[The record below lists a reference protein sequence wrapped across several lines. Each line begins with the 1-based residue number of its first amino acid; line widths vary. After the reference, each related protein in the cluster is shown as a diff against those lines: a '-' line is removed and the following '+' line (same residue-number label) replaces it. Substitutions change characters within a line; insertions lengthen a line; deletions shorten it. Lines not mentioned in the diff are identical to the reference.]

1 MKKYD
6 KESRAN
12 KRLSME
18 YEELMWKLSESF
30 SEVSDMGSQEALFYK
45 KLGMS
50 PTDTEPPDFG
60 RKLKTPSGSDG
71 NSSSWS
77 PSYRRSASSSGDD
90 EKRFKRRSGT
100 HLMNNGKG
108 ENALAR
114 SWSPAALSSSSPSRV
129 RSVGHDRMTQS
140 WCEADVF
147 ESPES
152 ETDQVVM
159 RHKSGRRKR
168 TVSEQDRERNSEQDF
183 TIEISV
189 SPRISKENLNRSE
202 ESISSNSI
210 SNSNGITAENPNS
223 SLPDSDT
230 SVPARSGRE
239 TVTLT
244 ESANVFS
251 EQTSPSVTQQNGEQL
266 VTDVI
271 SENQSEVHHIGNQSE
286 DSAKLPSET
295 VTCPPSLIPTPQ
307 TAGGSRSQE
316 DTTRS
321 HDAKDTQNKPRKIPT
336 RSSKESVV

>member
-30 SEVSDMGSQEALFYK
+30 SEVADMDSQEAQFYRR
-45 KLGMS
+45 LGMS
-50 PTDTEPPDFG
+50 PTDTEPPEFG
-60 RKLKTPSGSDG
+60 RKLKTPEG
-71 NSSSWS
+71 NRSSWS
-77 PSYRRSASSSGDD
+77 PSYRRSTSSSTSGDD

-108 ENALAR
+108 ENSLAR
-114 SWSPAALSSSSPSRV
+114 SWSPAALSSSSPSRA

-140 WCEADVF
+140 WNEADVF

-152 ETDQVVM
+152 ETDQVIM

-168 TVSEQDRERNSEQDF
+168 TVSEQDRERNGGDQDF

-189 SPRISKENLNRSE
+189 SPRISKESLNRSE
-202 ESISSNSI
+202 DSICSNSVI
-210 SNSNGITAENPNS
+210 NSNGITAENPNF
-223 SLPDSDT
+223 SLPECDT

-244 ESANVFS
+244 ESSKVFK
-251 EQTSPSVTQQNGEQL
+251 EQTSPSVTQQNGDDEA
-266 VTDVI
+266 
-271 SENQSEVHHIGNQSE
+271 SENQSEDHHIENQST
-286 DSAKLPSET
+286 DSAKLPTQT
-295 VTCPPSLIPTPQ
+295 VTCPPSLIPTRQ
-307 TAGGSRSQE
+307 MASGSRSQE
-316 DTTRS
+316 DTSRP
-321 HDAKDTQNKPRKIPT
+321 HEGQETQNKPRKIPT

>member
-1 MKKYD
+1 
-6 KESRAN
+6 
-12 KRLSME
+12 
-18 YEELMWKLSESF
+18 MWKLSESF

-50 PTDTEPPDFG
+50 PTDTEPPEFG

-71 NSSSWS
+71 NSPSWS
-77 PSYRRSASSSGDD
+77 PAYRRSGSSSGDD

-108 ENALAR
+108 DNALAR
-114 SWSPAALSSSSPSRV
+114 SWSPAALSSSSPSRAK
-129 RSVGHDRMTQS
+129 SVGHDRMTQS

-152 ETDQVVM
+152 ETDQVIM

-168 TVSEQDRERNSEQDF
+168 TVSEQDRERNGSGQDF

-202 ESISSNSI
+202 ESIS
-210 SNSNGITAENPNS
+210 NSNGITAENPNS
-223 SLPDSDT
+223 SLPDSDKN
-230 SVPARSGRE
+230 VPARSGRE

-244 ESANVFS
+244 DSAYVFS
-251 EQTSPSVTQQNGEQL
+251 EQTSPSVTKQNGAQSVSNEF
-266 VTDVI
+266 
-271 SENQSEVHHIGNQSE
+271 SENQSEVLNKENQSEEHHIENQSE
-286 DSAKLPSET
+286 DSAKLPT
-295 VTCPPSLIPTPQ
+295 QTLKCPPSLIPTPQ
-307 TAGGSRSQE
+307 TSGVSRSQE
-316 DTTRS
+316 DTTKL
-321 HDAKDTQNKPRKIPT
+321 HEAKDAQNKPRKIPT